1 MATSRE
7 VSWRRCSFVD
17 LLAQVLL
24 RGSLG
29 APLSQV
35 LLPGSPGAG
44 AYLWLYHACSAS
56 RSGDLGAGAS
66 VRISCGSLGTG
77 ASSGTSWRRCFF
89 VDLLAQVLLLGS
101 LVLPCRRCFFVD
113 SLGAGAYLWL
123 YHACSASRSGDLGA
137 GASVRISCG
146 SLGTGASSGT
156 SWRRCFFV
164 DLLAQ
169 VLLLG
174 SLVLPCRRCFF
185 VDSLGAGAY
194 LWLSHA
200 CSASRLGISVQVLL

>member
-1 MATSRE
+1 MHALDLAACPLRFVVVGLSRGGLSTLPGRPPKTQQRQRGGLFDITVDDEDMATSRE

-89 VDLLAQVLLLGS
+89 VDLLAQVLL
-101 LVLPCRRCFFVD
+101 
-113 SLGAGAYLWL
+113 
-123 YHACSASRSGDLGA
+123 
-137 GASVRISCG
+137 
-146 SLGTGASSGT
+146 
-156 SWRRCFFV
+156 
-164 DLLAQ
+164 
-169 VLLLG
+169 
-174 SLVLPCRRCFF
+174 
-185 VDSLGAGAY
+185 
-194 LWLSHA
+194 
-200 CSASRLGISVQVLL
+200 